1 MTSWGTKGAWKLKLE
16 ALKVTVKVVPEA
28 GGPVLGLQDDVP
40 VFSDYDQR
48 RRKLKG
54 EQNWSLGQRH
64 HWRNGQPPSLFRDV
78 MGSILSLSQGKP
90 AYIEKLFWQCTKN
103 TKSAKSRKITL
114 NLARDIG
121 RNQASIVKACDEK
134 VTTDLAIDEMI
145 LEANFT
151 DHHVLLLHRGEGL
164 QSSERRSFPCSS
176 PACRAP
182 ETSCPEWRHS
192 PQRRSENVFESK
204 MRAARFKARNNFC
217 MPTPPVCASP
227 EPKWVCSLHILVAI
241 F

>member
-78 MGSILSLSQGKP
+78 MGSIQSLSQRES
-90 AYIEKLFWQCTKN
+90 IEKLFWQCTKN

-121 RNQASIVKACDEK
+121 RNQTSIVKACDEK

-151 DHHVLLLHRGEGL
+151 DHHVLLLHRGEG
-164 QSSERRSFPCSS
+164 QRSSEPRSFPCSS

-192 PQRRSENVFESK
+192 PPQRSASVFKSK
-204 MRAARFKARNNFC
+204 MRAARFRARNNFLC
-217 MPTPPVCASP
+217 QHRPCAHHQSP
-227 EPKWVCSLHILVAI
+227 NEFALYTFL
-241 F
+241 